1 MDRSFPAVVLVL
13 VVNAQKASQENQEI
27 SPTWCANLHIAIKTG
42 NFYSMKRSLDWRNL
56 QFFLAVARAGSLSE
70 AGRLL
75 GVDHAT
81 VGRHIVALEASV
93 GKTLFER
100 HLRGY
105 ALTRYGQDLLTTAE
119 AMDREATSVAQ
130 ASSPAHGLTGTVR
143 INALEGFAS
152 FFLASRIGSLLV
164 DNPALTIEIL
174 TIQQIVALSRRQ
186 ADIAITVTPSED
198 DRFVC
203 EKLTPY
209 YLCVYATRSYLDR
222 EKPIKKPEDFSSHLF
237 SGYVDE
243 MIFMRELD
251 YLGHLGVSRKMVR
264 IQNSSVQAQMEAACS
279 GLCMAVLPTFV
290 AATRPE
296 LIPVLP
302 QQVRLER
309 HYWLI
314 TRAEEQT
321 SVRIS
326 QLCRFIRDEVQKG
339 EKLFRV

>member
-1 MDRSFPAVVLVL
+1 
-13 VVNAQKASQENQEI
+13 
-27 SPTWCANLHIAIKTG
+27 
-42 NFYSMKRSLDWRNL
+42 MKRSLDWGNL
-56 QFFLAVARAGSLSE
+56 QFFLAVARSGSLSE

-81 VGRHIVALEASV
+81 VGRHIASLEASI

-119 AMDREATSVAQ
+119 AMDRVATQVAQ
-130 ASSPAHGLTGTVR
+130 ASSPTRRLTGTVR
-143 INALEGFAS
+143 ISALEGFAN
-152 FFLASRIGSLLV
+152 FFLASRIGPLLA
-164 DNPALTIEIL
+164 DNPALTVEIL

-186 ADIAITVTPSED
+186 ADIAITVTPSTD
-198 DRFVC
+198 DRFIC
-203 EKLTPY
+203 EKLTSY
-209 YLCVYATRSYLDR
+209 SLCVYATREYLVR
-222 EKPIKKPEDFSSHLF
+222 EKAIRTSEDFSSHLF
-237 SGYVDE
+237 AGYVDE

-251 YLGHLGVSRKMVR
+251 YLGDLGVSRKMVR

-296 LIPVLP
+296 LVPVLP
-302 QQVRLER
+302 QQIRLER

-314 TRAEEQT
+314 TRAEEQKT
-321 SVRIS
+321 PRLERV
-326 QLCRFIRDEVQKG
+326 CDFIRGEVLKN
-339 EKLFRV
+339 EVLFSL

>member
-1 MDRSFPAVVLVL
+1 
-13 VVNAQKASQENQEI
+13 
-27 SPTWCANLHIAIKTG
+27 
-42 NFYSMKRSLDWRNL
+42 MKRSLDWRNL
-56 QFFLAVARAGSLSE
+56 QFFLAVARSGSLSE

-81 VGRHIVALEASV
+81 VGRHIVSLETSV

-119 AMDREATSVAQ
+119 AMDREATQVAQ
-130 ASSPAHGLTGTVR
+130 ATNPAHGLTGIVR
-143 INALEGFAS
+143 INALEGFAN
-152 FFLASRIGSLLV
+152 FFLASRIGPLMT

-174 TIQQIVALSRRQ
+174 TIQQIVALSRRH
-186 ADIAITVTPSED
+186 ADIAITVMPSVD

-209 YLCVYATRSYLDR
+209 YLRVYATCTYLDR
-222 EKPIKKPEDFSSHLF
+222 EKTIRRPDDFSSHLF
-237 SGYVDE
+237 AGYVDE

-296 LIPVLP
+296 LIAVLP
-302 QQVRLER
+302 HQVRLER

-314 TRAEEQT
+314 TRAEEQKT
-321 SVRIS
+321 ARIEQVCS
-326 QLCRFIRDEVQKG
+326 FIRNEVQKS
-339 EKLFRV
+339 ETLFAL

>member
-1 MDRSFPAVVLVL
+1 
-13 VVNAQKASQENQEI
+13 
-27 SPTWCANLHIAIKTG
+27 
-42 NFYSMKRSLDWRNL
+42 MKRSLDWRNL
-56 QFFLAVARAGSLSE
+56 QFFLAVARSGSLSE

-81 VGRHIVALEASV
+81 VGRHIVSLESSV

-119 AMDREATSVAQ
+119 AMDREATLVAQ
-130 ASSPAHGLTGTVR
+130 ATSPTCGLTGIVR
-143 INALEGFAS
+143 INALEGFAN
-152 FFLASRIGSLLV
+152 FFLASRIGPLLA
-164 DNPALTIEIL
+164 DNPALTVEIL

-186 ADIAITVTPSED
+186 ADIAITVTPSDD

-209 YLCVYATRSYLDR
+209 YLFVYATRTYLER
-222 EKPIKKPEDFSSHLF
+222 EKTITKPDDFSSHMF
-237 SGYVDE
+237 AGYVDE

-251 YLGHLGVSRKMVR
+251 YLGDLGVSRKMVR

-290 AATRPE
+290 AASRPE
-296 LIPVLP
+296 LVPVLP
-302 QQVRLER
+302 LQIRLER

-314 TRAEEQT
+314 TRADEQKT
-321 SVRIS
+321 PRIDRV
-326 QLCRFIRDEVQKG
+326 CDFIRKEVEGSQNLLVLKPT
-339 EKLFRV
+339 L

>member
-1 MDRSFPAVVLVL
+1 
-13 VVNAQKASQENQEI
+13 
-27 SPTWCANLHIAIKTG
+27 
-42 NFYSMKRSLDWRNL
+42 MKRSLDWRNL
-56 QFFLAVARAGSLSE
+56 QFFLAVARSGSLSE

-81 VGRHIVALEASV
+81 VGRHIVSLESSV

-119 AMDREATSVAQ
+119 AMDREASLVAQ
-130 ASSPAHGLTGTVR
+130 ATSPAFGLTGIVR
-143 INALEGFAS
+143 INALEGFAN
-152 FFLASRIGSLLV
+152 FFLASRIGPLLA
-164 DNPALTIEIL
+164 DNPALTVEIL

-186 ADIAITVTPSED
+186 ADIAITVTPSDD

-209 YLCVYATRSYLDR
+209 HLFVYATRAYLER
-222 EKPIKKPEDFSSHLF
+222 EKTIKKPDDFSSHLF
-237 SGYVDE
+237 AGYVDE

-251 YLGHLGVSRKMVR
+251 YLGDLGVSRKMVR

-296 LIPVLP
+296 LVPVLP
-302 QQVRLER
+302 QQIRLER

-314 TRAEEQT
+314 TRADEQKT
-321 SVRIS
+321 PRVDRV
-326 QLCRFIRDEVQKG
+326 CDFIREEVVKSSAQ
-339 EKLFRV
+339 FAR

>member
-1 MDRSFPAVVLVL
+1 
-13 VVNAQKASQENQEI
+13 
-27 SPTWCANLHIAIKTG
+27 
-42 NFYSMKRSLDWRNL
+42 MKRSLDWRNL
-56 QFFLAVARAGSLSE
+56 QFFLAVARSGSLSE

-81 VGRHIVALEASV
+81 VGRHIVSLETSV

-119 AMDREATSVAQ
+119 AMDREATQVAQ
-130 ASSPAHGLTGTVR
+130 ATNPAHGLTGIVR
-143 INALEGFAS
+143 INALEGFAN
-152 FFLASRIGSLLV
+152 FFLASRIGPLMT

-174 TIQQIVALSRRQ
+174 TIQQIVALSRRH
-186 ADIAITVTPSED
+186 ADIAITVMPSVD

-209 YLCVYATRSYLDR
+209 YLRVYATRAYLDR
-222 EKPIKKPEDFSSHLF
+222 EKTIRKLDDFSSHLF
-237 SGYVDE
+237 AGYVDE

-296 LIPVLP
+296 LTAVLP
-302 QQVRLER
+302 HQVRLER

-314 TRAEEQT
+314 TRAEEQKT
-321 SVRIS
+321 ARIEQVCS
-326 QLCRFIRDEVQKG
+326 FIRNEVQKS
-339 EKLFRV
+339 EALFAL

>member
-1 MDRSFPAVVLVL
+1 
-13 VVNAQKASQENQEI
+13 
-27 SPTWCANLHIAIKTG
+27 
-42 NFYSMKRSLDWRNL
+42 MKRSLDWRNL
-56 QFFLAVARAGSLSE
+56 QFFLAVARSGSLSE

-81 VGRHIVALEASV
+81 VGRHIVSLESSV

-119 AMDREATSVAQ
+119 AMDREATLVAQ
-130 ASSPAHGLTGTVR
+130 ATSPAFGLTGIVR
-143 INALEGFAS
+143 INALEGFAN
-152 FFLASRIGSLLV
+152 FFLASRIGPLLA
-164 DNPALTIEIL
+164 DNPALTVEIL

-186 ADIAITVTPSED
+186 ADIAITVTPSDD

-209 YLCVYATRSYLDR
+209 HLFVYATRSYLER
-222 EKPIKKPEDFSSHLF
+222 EKTITKPDDFSSHLF
-237 SGYVDE
+237 AGYVDE

-251 YLGHLGVSRKMVR
+251 YLGDLGVSRKMVR

-296 LIPVLP
+296 LVPVLP
-302 QQVRLER
+302 LQIRLER

-314 TRAEEQT
+314 TRADEQKT
-321 SVRIS
+321 PRIDRV
-326 QLCRFIRDEVQKG
+326 CDFIRKEVEGSKN
-339 EKLFRV
+339 LLVLRPTL

>member
-1 MDRSFPAVVLVL
+1 
-13 VVNAQKASQENQEI
+13 
-27 SPTWCANLHIAIKTG
+27 
-42 NFYSMKRSLDWRNL
+42 MKRSLDWRNL
-56 QFFLAVARAGSLSE
+56 QFFLAVARSGSLSE

-81 VGRHIVALEASV
+81 VGRHIVSLESSV

-119 AMDREATSVAQ
+119 AMDREATLVAQ
-130 ASSPAHGLTGTVR
+130 ATSPAFGLTGIVR
-143 INALEGFAS
+143 INALEGFAN
-152 FFLASRIGSLLV
+152 FFLASRIGPLLA
-164 DNPALTIEIL
+164 DNPALTVEIL

-186 ADIAITVTPSED
+186 ADIAITVTPSND

-209 YLCVYATRSYLDR
+209 HLCVYATRAYLER
-222 EKPIKKPEDFSSHLF
+222 EKTIKKPDDFSSHLF
-237 SGYVDE
+237 AGYVDE

-251 YLGHLGVSRKMVR
+251 YLGDLGVSRKMVR

-296 LIPVLP
+296 LVPVLP
-302 QQVRLER
+302 QQIRLER

-314 TRAEEQT
+314 TRADEQKT
-321 SVRIS
+321 PRVDRV
-326 QLCRFIRDEVQKG
+326 CDFIREEVVKSGAQ
-339 EKLFRV
+339 FAR

>member
-1 MDRSFPAVVLVL
+1 
-13 VVNAQKASQENQEI
+13 
-27 SPTWCANLHIAIKTG
+27 
-42 NFYSMKRSLDWRNL
+42 MKRSLDWRNL
-56 QFFLAVARAGSLSE
+56 QFFLAVARSGSLSE

-81 VGRHIVALEASV
+81 VGRHIVSLESSV

-119 AMDREATSVAQ
+119 AMDREATLVAQ
-130 ASSPAHGLTGTVR
+130 ATSPAFGLTGIVR
-143 INALEGFAS
+143 INALEGFAN
-152 FFLASRIGSLLV
+152 FFLASRIGPLLA
-164 DNPALTIEIL
+164 DNPALTVEIL

-186 ADIAITVTPSED
+186 ADIAITVTPSDD

-209 YLCVYATRSYLDR
+209 HLCVYATRAYLER
-222 EKPIKKPEDFSSHLF
+222 EKTIKKPDDFSSHLF
-237 SGYVDE
+237 AGYVDE

-251 YLGHLGVSRKMVR
+251 YLGDLGVSRKMVR

-296 LIPVLP
+296 LVPVLP
-302 QQVRLER
+302 QQIRLER

-314 TRAEEQT
+314 TRADEQKT
-321 SVRIS
+321 PRVDRV
-326 QLCRFIRDEVQKG
+326 CDFIREEVVKSGTQ
-339 EKLFRV
+339 FAR

>member
-1 MDRSFPAVVLVL
+1 
-13 VVNAQKASQENQEI
+13 
-27 SPTWCANLHIAIKTG
+27 
-42 NFYSMKRSLDWRNL
+42 MKRSLDWRNL
-56 QFFLAVARAGSLSE
+56 QFFLAVARSGSLSE

-81 VGRHIVALEASV
+81 VGRHIVSLETSV

-119 AMDREATSVAQ
+119 AMEREATQVAQ
-130 ASSPAHGLTGTVR
+130 ATNPAHGLTGIVR
-143 INALEGFAS
+143 INALEGFAN
-152 FFLASRIGSLLV
+152 FFLAPRIGPLMT

-174 TIQQIVALSRRQ
+174 TIQQIVALSRRH
-186 ADIAITVTPSED
+186 ADIAITVMPSVD

-209 YLCVYATRSYLDR
+209 YLRVYATRAYLDR
-222 EKPIKKPEDFSSHLF
+222 EKAIRRPDDFSSHLF
-237 SGYVDE
+237 AGYVDE

-296 LIPVLP
+296 LIAVLP
-302 QQVRLER
+302 HQVRLER

-314 TRAEEQT
+314 TRAEEQKT
-321 SVRIS
+321 ARIEQVCS
-326 QLCRFIRDEVQKG
+326 FIRNEVQNS
-339 EKLFRV
+339 ETLFAL

>member
-1 MDRSFPAVVLVL
+1 
-13 VVNAQKASQENQEI
+13 
-27 SPTWCANLHIAIKTG
+27 
-42 NFYSMKRSLDWRNL
+42 MKRSLDWRNL
-56 QFFLAVARAGSLSE
+56 QFFLAVARSGSLSE

-81 VGRHIVALEASV
+81 VGRHIVSLESSV

-119 AMDREATSVAQ
+119 AMDREATLVAQ
-130 ASSPAHGLTGTVR
+130 ATSPAFGLTGIVR
-143 INALEGFAS
+143 INALEGFAN
-152 FFLASRIGSLLV
+152 FFLASRIGPLLA
-164 DNPALTIEIL
+164 DNPALTVEIL

-186 ADIAITVTPSED
+186 ADIAITVTPSDD

-209 YLCVYATRSYLDR
+209 HLCVYATRAYLER
-222 EKPIKKPEDFSSHLF
+222 EKTIKKPDDFSSHLF
-237 SGYVDE
+237 AGYVDE

-251 YLGHLGVSRKMVR
+251 YLGDLGVSRKMVR

-279 GLCMAVLPTFV
+279 GLCMAVLPTIV

-296 LIPVLP
+296 LVPVLP
-302 QQVRLER
+302 QQIRLER

-314 TRAEEQT
+314 TRADEQKT
-321 SVRIS
+321 PRVDRV
-326 QLCRFIRDEVQKG
+326 CDFIREEVVKSGTQ
-339 EKLFRV
+339 FAR

>member
-1 MDRSFPAVVLVL
+1 
-13 VVNAQKASQENQEI
+13 
-27 SPTWCANLHIAIKTG
+27 
-42 NFYSMKRSLDWRNL
+42 MKRSLDWRNL
-56 QFFLAVARAGSLSE
+56 QFFLAVARSGSLSE

-81 VGRHIVALEASV
+81 VGRHIVALETSV

-105 ALTRYGQDLLTTAE
+105 ALTRYGEDLLTTAE
-119 AMDREATSVAQ
+119 AMDREATQVAQ
-130 ASSPAHGLTGTVR
+130 ASNPVHGLTGTVR
-143 INALEGFAS
+143 INALEGFAN
-152 FFLASRIGSLLV
+152 FFLASRIGPLLV

-198 DRFVC
+198 DRFIC

-209 YLCVYATRSYLDR
+209 YLCAYATQAYLDR
-222 EKPIKKPEDFSSHLF
+222 EKPITKQEDFSSHLF

-251 YLGHLGVSRKMVR
+251 YLGSLGVSRKMVR

-290 AATRPE
+290 AANRPE
-296 LIPVLP
+296 LVPVLP
-302 QQVRLER
+302 EQARLKR

-314 TRAEEQT
+314 TRAEEQKT
-321 SVRIS
+321 QRID
-326 QLCRFIRDEVQKG
+326 QLCNFIRQEVKKSAQQFS
-339 EKLFRV
+339 L

>member
-1 MDRSFPAVVLVL
+1 
-13 VVNAQKASQENQEI
+13 
-27 SPTWCANLHIAIKTG
+27 
-42 NFYSMKRSLDWRNL
+42 MKRSLDWRNL
-56 QFFLAVARAGSLSE
+56 QFFLAVARSGSLSE

-81 VGRHIVALEASV
+81 VGRHIVSLESSV

-119 AMDREATSVAQ
+119 AMDREATLVAQ
-130 ASSPAHGLTGTVR
+130 ATSPAFGLTGIVR
-143 INALEGFAS
+143 INALEGFAN
-152 FFLASRIGSLLV
+152 FFLASRIGPLLA
-164 DNPALTIEIL
+164 DNPALTVEIL

-186 ADIAITVTPSED
+186 ADIAITVTPSND

-209 YLCVYATRSYLDR
+209 HLCVYATRAYLER
-222 EKPIKKPEDFSSHLF
+222 EKTIKKPDDFSSHLF
-237 SGYVDE
+237 AGYVDE

-251 YLGHLGVSRKMVR
+251 YLGDLGVSRKMVR

-290 AATRPE
+290 AATQPE
-296 LIPVLP
+296 LVPVLP
-302 QQVRLER
+302 QQIRLER

-314 TRAEEQT
+314 TRADEQKT
-321 SVRIS
+321 PRVDRV
-326 QLCRFIRDEVQKG
+326 CDFIREEVVKSGAQ
-339 EKLFRV
+339 FAR

>member
-1 MDRSFPAVVLVL
+1 
-13 VVNAQKASQENQEI
+13 
-27 SPTWCANLHIAIKTG
+27 
-42 NFYSMKRSLDWRNL
+42 MKRSLDWRNL
-56 QFFLAVARAGSLSE
+56 QFFLAVARSGSLSE

-81 VGRHIVALEASV
+81 VGRHIVSLESSV

-119 AMDREATSVAQ
+119 AMDREATLVAQ
-130 ASSPAHGLTGTVR
+130 ATSPAFGLTGIVR
-143 INALEGFAS
+143 INALEGFAN
-152 FFLASRIGSLLV
+152 FFLASRIGPLLA
-164 DNPALTIEIL
+164 DNPALTVEIL

-186 ADIAITVTPSED
+186 ADIAITVTPSDD

-209 YLCVYATRSYLDR
+209 HLCVYATRAYLER
-222 EKPIKKPEDFSSHLF
+222 EKTIKKPDDFSSHLF
-237 SGYVDE
+237 AGYVDE

-251 YLGHLGVSRKMVR
+251 YLGDLGVSRKMVR

-296 LIPVLP
+296 LVPVLP
-302 QQVRLER
+302 QQIRLER

-314 TRAEEQT
+314 TRADEQKT
-321 SVRIS
+321 PRVDRV
-326 QLCRFIRDEVQKG
+326 CDFIREEVVKSGAQ
-339 EKLFRV
+339 FAR

>member
-1 MDRSFPAVVLVL
+1 
-13 VVNAQKASQENQEI
+13 
-27 SPTWCANLHIAIKTG
+27 
-42 NFYSMKRSLDWRNL
+42 MKRSLDWRNL
-56 QFFLAVARAGSLSE
+56 QFFLAVARSGSLSE
-70 AGRLL
+70 AGRSL

-81 VGRHIVALEASV
+81 VGRHIVSLETSV

-119 AMDREATSVAQ
+119 AMDREATQVAQ
-130 ASSPAHGLTGTVR
+130 ATNPAHGLTGIVR
-143 INALEGFAS
+143 INALEGFAN
-152 FFLASRIGSLLV
+152 FFLASRIGPLMT

-174 TIQQIVALSRRQ
+174 TIQQIVALSRRH
-186 ADIAITVTPSED
+186 ADIAITVMPSVD

-209 YLCVYATRSYLDR
+209 YLRVYATRAYLDR
-222 EKPIKKPEDFSSHLF
+222 EKTIRKPDDFSSHLF
-237 SGYVDE
+237 AGYVDE

-296 LIPVLP
+296 LTAVLP
-302 QQVRLER
+302 HQVRLER

-314 TRAEEQT
+314 TRAEEQKT
-321 SVRIS
+321 ARIEQVCS
-326 QLCRFIRDEVQKG
+326 FIRNEVQKS
-339 EKLFRV
+339 EALFAL

>member
-1 MDRSFPAVVLVL
+1 
-13 VVNAQKASQENQEI
+13 
-27 SPTWCANLHIAIKTG
+27 
-42 NFYSMKRSLDWRNL
+42 MKRSLDWRNL
-56 QFFLAVARAGSLSE
+56 QFFLAVARSGSLSE

-81 VGRHIVALEASV
+81 VGRHIVSLESSV

-119 AMDREATSVAQ
+119 AMDREATLVAQ
-130 ASSPAHGLTGTVR
+130 ATSPAFGLTGIVR
-143 INALEGFAS
+143 INALEGFAN
-152 FFLASRIGSLLV
+152 FFLASRIGPLLA
-164 DNPALTIEIL
+164 DNPALTVEIL

-186 ADIAITVTPSED
+186 ADIAITVTPSDD

-209 YLCVYATRSYLDR
+209 HLFVYATRSYLER
-222 EKPIKKPEDFSSHLF
+222 EKTITKPDDFSSHLF
-237 SGYVDE
+237 AGYVDE

-251 YLGHLGVSRKMVR
+251 YLGDLGVSRKMVR

-296 LIPVLP
+296 LVPVLP
-302 QQVRLER
+302 LQIRLER

-314 TRAEEQT
+314 TRADEQKT
-321 SVRIS
+321 PRIDRV
-326 QLCRFIRDEVQKG
+326 CDFIRKEVEGSKN
-339 EKLFRV
+339 LLVLRSTL

>member
-1 MDRSFPAVVLVL
+1 
-13 VVNAQKASQENQEI
+13 
-27 SPTWCANLHIAIKTG
+27 
-42 NFYSMKRSLDWRNL
+42 MKRSLDWRNL
-56 QFFLAVARAGSLSE
+56 QFFLAVARSGSLSE

-81 VGRHIVALEASV
+81 VGRHIVSLETSV

-119 AMDREATSVAQ
+119 AMDREATQVAQ
-130 ASSPAHGLTGTVR
+130 ATNPAHGLTGIVR
-143 INALEGFAS
+143 INALEGFAN
-152 FFLASRIGSLLV
+152 FFLASRIGPLMT

-174 TIQQIVALSRRQ
+174 TIQQIVALSRRH
-186 ADIAITVTPSED
+186 ADIAITVMPSVD

-209 YLCVYATRSYLDR
+209 YLRVYATRAYLDR
-222 EKPIKKPEDFSSHLF
+222 EKTIRRLDDFSSHLF
-237 SGYVDE
+237 AGYVDE

-296 LIPVLP
+296 LIAVLP
-302 QQVRLER
+302 HQVRLER

-314 TRAEEQT
+314 TRAEEQKT
-321 SVRIS
+321 ARIEQVCS
-326 QLCRFIRDEVQKG
+326 FIRNEVQNS
-339 EKLFRV
+339 ETLFAL

>member
-1 MDRSFPAVVLVL
+1 
-13 VVNAQKASQENQEI
+13 
-27 SPTWCANLHIAIKTG
+27 
-42 NFYSMKRSLDWRNL
+42 MKRSLDWRNL
-56 QFFLAVARAGSLSE
+56 QFFLAVARSGSLSE

-81 VGRHIVALEASV
+81 VGRHIVSLESSV

-119 AMDREATSVAQ
+119 AMDREATLVAQ
-130 ASSPAHGLTGTVR
+130 ATSPAFGLTGIVR
-143 INALEGFAS
+143 INAREGFAN
-152 FFLASRIGSLLV
+152 FFLASRIGPLLA
-164 DNPALTIEIL
+164 DNPALTVEIL

-186 ADIAITVTPSED
+186 ADIAITVTPSDD

-209 YLCVYATRSYLDR
+209 HLFVYATRSYLER
-222 EKPIKKPEDFSSHLF
+222 EKTITKPDDFSSHLF
-237 SGYVDE
+237 AGYVDE

-251 YLGHLGVSRKMVR
+251 YLGDLGVSRKMVR

-296 LIPVLP
+296 LVPVLP
-302 QQVRLER
+302 LQIRLER

-314 TRAEEQT
+314 TRADEQKT
-321 SVRIS
+321 PRIDRV
-326 QLCRFIRDEVQKG
+326 CDFIRKEVEGSKN
-339 EKLFRV
+339 LLVLRPTL

>member
-1 MDRSFPAVVLVL
+1 
-13 VVNAQKASQENQEI
+13 
-27 SPTWCANLHIAIKTG
+27 
-42 NFYSMKRSLDWRNL
+42 MKRSLDWRNL
-56 QFFLAVARAGSLSE
+56 QFFLAVARSGSLSE

-81 VGRHIVALEASV
+81 VGRHIVSLESSV

-119 AMDREATSVAQ
+119 AMDREATLVAQ
-130 ASSPAHGLTGTVR
+130 ATSPAFGLTGIVR
-143 INALEGFAS
+143 INALEGFAN
-152 FFLASRIGSLLV
+152 FFLASRIGPLLA
-164 DNPALTIEIL
+164 DNPALTVEIL

-186 ADIAITVTPSED
+186 ADIAITVTPSDD

-209 YLCVYATRSYLDR
+209 HLFVYATRSYLER
-222 EKPIKKPEDFSSHLF
+222 EKTITKPDDFSSHLF
-237 SGYVDE
+237 AGYVDE

-251 YLGHLGVSRKMVR
+251 YLGDLGVSRKMVR

-296 LIPVLP
+296 LVPVLP
-302 QQVRLER
+302 LQIRLER

-314 TRAEEQT
+314 TRADEQKT
-321 SVRIS
+321 PRIDRV
-326 QLCRFIRDEVQKG
+326 CDFIRKEVEGSKN
-339 EKLFRV
+339 LLVLRHLP

>member
-1 MDRSFPAVVLVL
+1 
-13 VVNAQKASQENQEI
+13 
-27 SPTWCANLHIAIKTG
+27 
-42 NFYSMKRSLDWRNL
+42 MKRSLDWRNL
-56 QFFLAVARAGSLSE
+56 QFFLAVARSGSLSE

-81 VGRHIVALEASV
+81 VGRHIVSLETSI

-119 AMDREATSVAQ
+119 AMDREATQVAQ
-130 ASSPAHGLTGTVR
+130 ATNPAHGLTGIVR
-143 INALEGFAS
+143 INALEGFAN
-152 FFLASRIGSLLV
+152 FFLASRIGPLMT

-174 TIQQIVALSRRQ
+174 TIQQIVALSRRH
-186 ADIAITVTPSED
+186 ADIAITVMPSVD

-209 YLCVYATRSYLDR
+209 YLRVYATRAYLDR
-222 EKPIKKPEDFSSHLF
+222 EKTIRRLDDFSSHLF
-237 SGYVDE
+237 AGYVDE

-296 LIPVLP
+296 LIAVLP
-302 QQVRLER
+302 HQVRLER

-314 TRAEEQT
+314 TRAEEQKT
-321 SVRIS
+321 ARIEQVCS
-326 QLCRFIRDEVQKG
+326 FIRNEVQNS
-339 EKLFRV
+339 ETLFAL

>member
-1 MDRSFPAVVLVL
+1 
-13 VVNAQKASQENQEI
+13 
-27 SPTWCANLHIAIKTG
+27 
-42 NFYSMKRSLDWRNL
+42 MKRSLDWRNL
-56 QFFLAVARAGSLSE
+56 QFFLAVARSGSLSE

-81 VGRHIVALEASV
+81 VGRHIVSLESSV

-119 AMDREATSVAQ
+119 AMDREATLVAQ
-130 ASSPAHGLTGTVR
+130 ATSPTFGLTGIVR
-143 INALEGFAS
+143 INALEGFAN
-152 FFLASRIGSLLV
+152 FFLASRIGPLLA
-164 DNPALTIEIL
+164 DNPALTVEIL

-186 ADIAITVTPSED
+186 ADIAITVTPSDD

-209 YLCVYATRSYLDR
+209 HLFVYATRSYLER
-222 EKPIKKPEDFSSHLF
+222 EKTITTPDDLSSHMF
-237 SGYVDE
+237 AGYVDE

-251 YLGHLGVSRKMVR
+251 YLGDLGVSRKMVR

-296 LIPVLP
+296 LVPVLP
-302 QQVRLER
+302 LHIRLER

-314 TRAEEQT
+314 TRADEQKT
-321 SVRIS
+321 PRVDRV
-326 QLCRFIRDEVQKG
+326 CDFIRKEVEGSKHLLVL
-339 EKLFRV
+339 KPTL

>member
-1 MDRSFPAVVLVL
+1 
-13 VVNAQKASQENQEI
+13 
-27 SPTWCANLHIAIKTG
+27 
-42 NFYSMKRSLDWRNL
+42 MKRSLDWRNL
-56 QFFLAVARAGSLSE
+56 QFFLAVARSGSLSE

-81 VGRHIVALEASV
+81 VGRHIVSLESSV

-119 AMDREATSVAQ
+119 AMDREATLVAQ
-130 ASSPAHGLTGTVR
+130 ATSPAFGLTGIVR
-143 INALEGFAS
+143 INALEGFAN
-152 FFLASRIGSLLV
+152 FFLASRIGPLLA
-164 DNPALTIEIL
+164 DNPALTVEIL

-186 ADIAITVTPSED
+186 ADIAITVTPSDD

-209 YLCVYATRSYLDR
+209 HLCVYATRAYLER
-222 EKPIKKPEDFSSHLF
+222 EKTIKKPDDFSSHLF
-237 SGYVDE
+237 AGYVDE

-251 YLGHLGVSRKMVR
+251 YLGDLGVSRKMVR

-296 LIPVLP
+296 LVPVLP
-302 QQVRLER
+302 QQIRLER

-314 TRAEEQT
+314 TRADEQKT
-321 SVRIS
+321 PRVDRV
-326 QLCRFIRDEVQKG
+326 CDFIREEVVKSSAQ
-339 EKLFRV
+339 FAR